1 MDYNLDKIKNR
12 LESLKQT
19 SKPKQTE
26 KKDYTLVYWKPKAE
40 GKYQIRFLKSNLS
53 IFKHREELIQ
63 PFQEVLVHY
72 GIGKYPI
79 VSLINY
85 WAVYDKDNKQI
96 SDTTWA
102 NKDDAIKFAKT
113 IPDATVGPAKDPIV
127 EFCSKLRDKNK
138 FDAENWRLAKQL
150 DPKLRV
156 FAPIIVRGEEEKGVR
171 LFEFSKTIYE
181 ELLNIYQDE
190 DYGNYID
197 IAEGFDFVVN
207 ASKVQDRPG
216 FALSLRP
223 KPRQTPL
230 SEDASQIQTWL
241 DNQPNLLEEKYKYTY
256 DKLKEELQNFISGG
270 EEKEDDIISEPAVGF
285 EDGSPA
291 KEEKKFTLST
301 QGTPKKAKSE
311 EFDSLFEDDL
321 PF

>member
-40 GKYQIRFLKSNLS
+40 GKYQIRFVPSKIN
-53 IFKHREELIQ
+53 KDN
-63 PFQEVLVHY
+63 PFQEIFMHY
-72 GIGKYPI
+72 GVGKYPI
-79 VSLINY
+79 VALTN
-85 WAVYDKDNKQI
+85 WGED
-96 SDTTWA
+96 
-102 NKDDAIKFAKT
+102 
-113 IPDATVGPAKDPIV
+113 DPIV
-127 EFCSKLRDKNK
+127 DFTKKLRKSSES
-138 FDAENWRLAKQL
+138 ENWRLAKQL
-150 DPKLRV
+150 DPKMRV
-156 FAPIIVRGEEEKGVR
+156 FAPVVVRGEEDKGVR
-171 LFEFSKTIYE
+171 LFEFSKTIYM
-181 ELLNIYQDE
+181 ELLSIADDE
-190 DYGNYID
+190 DYGD
-197 IAEGFDFVVN
+197 FTDVAEGFDFVVN

-230 SEDASQIQTWL
+230 SKDASQIQTWL

-270 EEKEDDIISEPAVGF
+270 EETEDDIISEPASGF
-285 EDGSPA
+285 EDDSPA
-291 KEEKKFTLST
+291 KEQKKFTLST